1 MDITVSIHEV
11 ASWLLTVVVF
21 TLYLIERRKNSTTP
35 YYAAL
40 QGILRACREKSS
52 HLALLAKSVRED
64 QREAIP
70 KSEILLYFDISQTEF
85 TAMTQQIAGT
95 IKAILPDEPFPI
107 NDDNF
112 SNPKTGESF

>member
-52 HLALLAKSVRED
+52 HLALLAKNVRED
-64 QREAIP
+64 KREAIP
-70 KSEILLYFDISQTEF
+70 KTEILLYFDISQTEF
-85 TAMTQQIAGT
+85 VAMTQQIAGT
-95 IKAILPDEPFPI
+95 IKTILPDEPFPE
-107 NDDNF
+107 NDSDF
-112 SNPKTGESF
+112 LNPQSRHDL